1 MKIQKFVAR
10 AEMNDYVVESFNELT
25 KNYEVIER
33 GFLTLLEAQER
44 ARCLNEDHKADC
56 KIVNAK

>member
-1 MKIQKFVAR
+1 
-10 AEMNDYVVESFNELT
+10 MNDYVVESFNELT